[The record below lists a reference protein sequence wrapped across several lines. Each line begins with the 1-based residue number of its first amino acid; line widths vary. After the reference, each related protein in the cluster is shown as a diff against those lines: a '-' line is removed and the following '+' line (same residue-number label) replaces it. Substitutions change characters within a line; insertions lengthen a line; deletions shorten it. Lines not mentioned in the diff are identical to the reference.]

1 MAARVTAPRT
11 WLLREPSKSAPQETE
26 LLFGF
31 EFRIDRVKKNWAYGQ
46 AMSPLSQDIL
56 GYIGWVRRENLN
68 EDLVPRTHFI
78 NALKAPVFKKADI
91 KSRIK
96 GLLHMGAQINAA
108 RIEDVFIELS
118 SGGYIHRKHLQPLG
132 RYVETDFVTIAEAHL
147 ELPYVWG
154 GVSTDGL
161 DCSGLVQS
169 ALRAVGRDCLRDAG
183 QQEDSLGTV
192 LKNMAALKRGDLVF
206 WPGHVGIMSDG
217 ETLLHANAFHMK
229 VAQEPFAAAR
239 ARIGEPR
246 TIKRL

>member
-1 MAARVTAPRT
+1 MAASVTAPRT
-11 WLLREPSKSAPQETE
+11 WLLRKPSKSAPQETE

-31 EFRIDRVKKNWAYGQ
+31 EFRIDQLKKNWAYGQ
-46 AMSPLSQDIL
+46 ATSPLSQDVP
-56 GYIGWVRRENLN
+56 GYTGWVRRKNLAENAAL
-68 EDLVPRTHFI
+68 RTHYI
-78 NALKAPVFKKADI
+78 SALKAPIFKKADI
-91 KSRIK
+91 KSRVK

-108 RIEDVFIELS
+108 RISDIFVELS

-132 RYVETDFVTIAEAHL
+132 RYVETDYVKIAEAHM

-169 ALRAVGRDCLRDAG
+169 ALRAVGKDCLRDAS
-183 QQEDSLGTV
+183 QQEESLGSV
-192 LKNMAALKRGDLVF
+192 LKNTVALKRGDLVF

-229 VAQEPFAAAR
+229 VAEERFNTAR
-239 ARIGEPR
+239 NRIGEPR
-246 TIKRL
+246 TIRRL